1 MLALIATSFVSSTA
15 PQPHMLAIRFV
26 RSFPATE
33 VLIAPGWS
41 SLRQESIRVT
51 GWAMQAA
58 RGQVEMSGM
67 LC

>member
-1 MLALIATSFVSSTA
+1 
-15 PQPHMLAIRFV
+15 MLAIRFV

-33 VLIAPGWS
+33 VLITPGWS